1 MCISDPGFAFG
12 FKVTVG
18 YISRGWRPCRRLDN
32 ENALRI
38 HVAREKAWRID
49 NASDCEWQ
57 DLT

>member
-1 MCISDPGFAFG
+1 MCIFDSIFVFG

-18 YISRGWRPCRRLDN
+18 YISRGWRPCRGWASED
-32 ENALRI
+32 ALRI